1 MAQRRTAFEF
11 RTDGSAAY
19 DPSYFAGQE
28 STAQP
33 LPQPRHTPTRRP
45 RPGKKTRVRQK
56 MAVSPFAVLGMTM
69 AIVMLVLVIFGYV
82 QVYEAGSE
90 VDEMQSLVAQLQED
104 NRNLQNQYDSSINLE
119 DIEARA
125 RELGMQQPSAKQ
137 IITLN
142 IPAQDTAV
150 IARESTAN
158 PIAAAI
164 NAIVDTFRSLLE
176 YLH

>member
-1 MAQRRTAFEF
+1 
-11 RTDGSAAY
+11 
-19 DPSYFAGQE
+19 
-28 STAQP
+28 
-33 LPQPRHTPTRRP
+33 
-45 RPGKKTRVRQK
+45 

-82 QVYEAGSE
+82 QVYEAGSQ
-90 VDEMQSLVAQLQED
+90 VDEMQSRVTQLQED

-150 IARESTAN
+150 IARESAAN

>member
-1 MAQRRTAFEF
+1 MAQRRTEFEF

-33 LPQPRHTPTRRP
+33 LPQPRQTPGHRP
-45 RPGKKTRVRQK
+45 RPKRKTRVRQK
-56 MAVSPFAVLGMTM
+56 MVVSPFAVLGMSM
-69 AIVMLVLVIFGYV
+69 AIAMLVLAIFGYV
-82 QVYEAGSE
+82 QVYEASSQ
-90 VDEMQSLVAQLQED
+90 VDEMEGLVAQLQED

-137 IITLN
+137 IIALN

-150 IARESTAN
+150 IAKEPAAN
-158 PIAAAI
+158 PIVAAI